1 MNGVCH
7 YGLELNIFF
16 KILDQG
22 KEFFRD
28 IKEKEKIL
36 KELIYY
42 LNLKRKNILNRNY
55 FFKFY
60 AKKKNC
66 SEFYFKTYFQNQ
78 RKIEKKQSN
87 HVSIK
92 YFSCKKEKIKNNY
105 LIKII
110 KFNLLFYKKSR
121 ISGFLIQNNS
131 LKYSKFII
139 NNNHLQHFDTI
150 RILWNVITYFIFFH
164 IH

>member
-1 MNGVCH
+1 MNLISH
-7 YGLELNIFF
+7 YDLELNIFF
-16 KILDQG
+16 QILDQC
-22 KEFFRD
+22 KEFFRN

-36 KELIYY
+36 KELTYC

-55 FFKFY
+55 FFNFY
-60 AKKKNC
+60 AKKNKC
-66 SEFYFKTYFQNQ
+66 SELNFKTYFQNQ
-78 RKIEKKQSN
+78 MKVEKRQSK
-87 HVSIK
+87 HASIK

-110 KFNLLFYKKSR
+110 KFNLLFYKESR

>member
-1 MNGVCH
+1 MNGVCL

-60 AKKKNC
+60 AKKK
-66 SEFYFKTYFQNQ
+66 
-78 RKIEKKQSN
+78 
-87 HVSIK
+87 
-92 YFSCKKEKIKNNY
+92 
-105 LIKII
+105 
-110 KFNLLFYKKSR
+110 
-121 ISGFLIQNNS
+121 
-131 LKYSKFII
+131 
-139 NNNHLQHFDTI
+139 
-150 RILWNVITYFIFFH
+150 
-164 IH
+164 

>member
-36 KELIYY
+36 KELTYC

-60 AKKKNC
+60 SKKNNC
-66 SEFYFKTYFQNQ
+66 SEFNFKTYFQNQ
-78 RKIEKKQSN
+78 RKIEKKQSK

-92 YFSCKKEKIKNNY
+92 HFSCKKEKIKNNY

-110 KFNLLFYKKSR
+110 VQLL
-121 ISGFLIQNNS
+121 
-131 LKYSKFII
+131 
-139 NNNHLQHFDTI
+139 
-150 RILWNVITYFIFFH
+150 
-164 IH
+164 